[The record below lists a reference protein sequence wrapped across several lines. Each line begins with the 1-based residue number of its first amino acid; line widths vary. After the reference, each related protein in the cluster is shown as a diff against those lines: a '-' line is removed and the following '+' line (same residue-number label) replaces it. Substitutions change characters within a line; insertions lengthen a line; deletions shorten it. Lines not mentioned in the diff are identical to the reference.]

1 MAQVDDLSLSLVA
14 LDQDST
20 LIAVIEMGL
29 NAWLVAGLVPGVRR
43 QPLKKIE
50 PEPAALLRV
59 LRRWREEAVKAGGA
73 IRRIAV
79 AFEAGRDG
87 FWLARLLRREGVEAH
102 VIHPTSVAV
111 SREHRRAK
119 TDRLDTQHLMRAFL
133 GWLRGEPKHCQMAAL
148 PSLEEEDARL
158 PGRERETLVKERTR
172 IVNRIK
178 SVLIRFGLRSF
189 KPLLRNAEARLA
201 ALRLPEGG
209 PLPANTLC
217 LLKRELERLRLT
229 QGQIRTI
236 EAQRAAEVAAAKA
249 AAARGERS
257 RREAAMLYLL
267 TRIVGLA
274 VETAQTLT
282 HEIFARRLRDR
293 RAVARYAGLSGAP
306 DESGKRR
313 REKGLARAGNLR
325 VRKCMIQLAW
335 RFTRLQKQSALA
347 QWFFARAA
355 AAKTLRKTLIIALAR
370 KLLIALWRYVE
381 LGVLPEGVAL
391 RAA

>member
-1 MAQVDDLSLSLVA
+1 MAYRGSCPRGEASAVEEDRA
-14 LDQDST
+14 GAGGFAADS
-20 LIAVIEMGL
+20 A
-29 NAWLVAGLVPGVRR
+29 
-43 QPLKKIE
+43 
-50 PEPAALLRV
+50 
-59 LRRWREEAVKAGGA
+59 KAGGA

-87 FWLARLLRREGVEAH
+87 FWLARFLRREGIEAH

-133 GWLRGEPKHCQMAAL
+133 GWLRGERKHCQMAAL

-178 SVLIRFGLRSF
+178 SVLIRFGLRGF

-209 PLPANTLC
+209 PLPANTLS

-229 QGQIRTI
+229 HGQIRAI
-236 EAQRAAEVAAAKA
+236 EAQRAAEVAAAKKDA
-249 AAARGERS
+249 VSAEQG

-282 HEIFARRLRDR
+282 REIFARRLRDR
-293 RAVARYAGLSGAP
+293 RALARYAGLSGSP

-355 AAKTLRKTLIIALAR
+355 AKRLRKTLIIALAR

>member
-1 MAQVDDLSLSLVA
+1 MAQVDDLSRSLVA

-29 NAWLVAGLVPGVRR
+29 NAWLIAGLVPGVRR

-59 LRRWREEAVKAGGA
+59 LKRWGEEAAKAGGA

-87 FWLARLLRREGVEAH
+87 FWLARFLRRAGIEAH

-133 GWLRGEPKHCQMAAL
+133 GWLRGERKHCQMAAL

-172 IVNRIK
+172 TVNRIK
-178 SVLIRFGLRSF
+178 SVLIRFGLRGF

-201 ALRLPEGG
+201 ELRLPEGG
-209 PLPANTLC
+209 PLPANTLS

-229 QGQIRTI
+229 HGQIRAI
-236 EAQRAAEVAAAKA
+236 EAQRAAEVAAAKKDA
-249 AAARGERS
+249 VSAEQG

-282 HEIFARRLRDR
+282 REIFARRLRDR
-293 RAVARYAGLSGAP
+293 RALARYAGLSGAP

-347 QWFFARAA
+347 QWFFTRAA
-355 AAKTLRKTLIIALAR
+355 GAKGLRKTFIIALAR